1 MLEYTL
7 KFKPFIC
14 YLYDSIVRKTEME
27 NFCPQL
33 KLPVEMQVV
42 RISYKMLLQQD
53 SNEDK
58 NDRELR

>member
-14 YLYDSIVRKTEME
+14 YLYDSIVRETEME